1 MAELTIRAA
10 GPGDVAVIGA
20 IAAAAGQE
28 DDWSG
33 RNPAYVR
40 HLLRHGRVLVA
51 VVGEPGPGAQVA
63 GFGATQLIGSGVAA
77 VTMQR
82 VRVHAAER
90 HPAGRSAPRRP

>member
-51 VVGEPGPGAQVA
+51 VVGEPGPGAEVA
-63 GFGATQLIGSGVAA
+63 GFGATQPDRKSVG
-77 VTMQR
+77 
-82 VRVHAAER
+82 
-90 HPAGRSAPRRP
+90 